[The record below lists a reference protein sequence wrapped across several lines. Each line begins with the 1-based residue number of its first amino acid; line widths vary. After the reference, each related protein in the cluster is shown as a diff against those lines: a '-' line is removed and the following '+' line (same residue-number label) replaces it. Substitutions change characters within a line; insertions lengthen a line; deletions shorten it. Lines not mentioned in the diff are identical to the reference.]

1 VTFPF
6 ISENVDF
13 IVSNI
18 AQYGVYNGEVVMHK
32 FLNDYLIDEKI

>member
-13 IVSNI
+13 VVLSI
-18 AQYGVYNGEVVMHK
+18 AQYIAYNGEVVMQK
-32 FLNDYLIDEKI
+32 FLNDYLIDEKN